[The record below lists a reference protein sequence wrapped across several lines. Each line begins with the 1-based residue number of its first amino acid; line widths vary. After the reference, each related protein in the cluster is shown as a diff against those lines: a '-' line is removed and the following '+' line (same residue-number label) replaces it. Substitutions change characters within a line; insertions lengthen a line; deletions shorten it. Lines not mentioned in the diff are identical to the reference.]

1 MKPTAPVVTPD
12 MSTFPAKTPKEIELI
27 ELLDSDDE
35 SVVELFDSKVNVSDC
50 GSIVD
55 LTDLVNSED
64 GFSDDESHSFDA
76 EEFMS
81 KELSFAGQET
91 TQMTVPPTIHM

>member
-1 MKPTAPVVTPD
+1 M
-12 MSTFPAKTPKEIELI
+12 I

-35 SVVELFDSKVNVSDC
+35 SVVELFDSKVNVRDC
-50 GSIVD
+50 ESIVD
-55 LTDLVNSED
+55 LTDFVNSDD
-64 GFSDDESHSFDA
+64 GFSDDESHSFDT

-81 KELSFAGQET
+81 KELPFAGQET

>member
-1 MKPTAPVVTPD
+1 MKPTALVVTPD
-12 MSTFPAKTPKEIELI
+12 RSTFPAKTPKEIESI

-35 SVVELFDSKVNVSDC
+35 SVVEQFDSKMNVSDC
-50 GSIVD
+50 ESIVD
-55 LTDLVNSED
+55 LTDLVDSKN

-81 KELSFAGQET
+81 KGVSFAGLEI

>member
-1 MKPTAPVVTPD
+1 MKLTAPVVTLD

-50 GSIVD
+50 ESIVD
-55 LTDLVNSED
+55 LTDLVDSED